1 MSDVRRSSARKGRGG
16 RKGHSRTAVIAVAV
30 ALCAA
35 LIFFVARHGEQVAKW
50 PQVSGTIR
58 ETRVV
63 VDHWVPATLK
73 SLPQPVWRADYKVT
87 YNVGGR
93 EYASWTYSGIRNE
106 TKEFAEARVREALNS
121 PGFSCRVKYN
131 PVRPEVSVVVCQ

>member
-1 MSDVRRSSARKGRGG
+1 VRRSLARKGRD
-16 RKGHSRTAVIAVAV
+16 RKGRGRNAGIAVAV

-35 LIFFVARHGEQVAKW
+35 LIFFVARHGEHEAKW
-50 PQVSGTIR
+50 PQVPGTIQ

-63 VDHWVPATLK
+63 VEYWVPATLK
-73 SLPQPVWRADYKVT
+73 VLPRPVWRADYRVT
-87 YNVGGR
+87 YNLGGR

-106 TKEFAEARVREALNS
+106 TKEFAESRVREALNS

-131 PVRPEVSVVVCQ
+131 PARPEVSVAVCQ